1 MGKHCYTAPVITTE
15 AEMSRIQPAPAAPG
29 TPPAS
34 AGMLAQ
40 ARELAA
46 LRALIQ
52 PRQPKADHLLGYP
65 VARGGRA

>member
-1 MGKHCYTAPVITTE
+1 MPASPAVL
-15 AEMSRIQPAPAAPG
+15 AAPAQSLNPG
-29 TPPAS
+29 LA
-34 AGMLAQ
+34 AQ

-46 LRALIQ
+46 LRALLQ

>member
-1 MGKHCYTAPVITTE
+1 MSME
-15 AEMSRIQPAPAAPG
+15 AELPISPTPPAVLPG

-34 AGMLAQ
+34 AGQIAQ